1 MYFNLRKHILAN
13 PFIDR
18 QRIKKPS
25 VEKHHVYL
33 IRFIKKL
40 HYKQKANA
48 WNVFKIDVFTIC
60 FDKLKNPTFFKYTL
74 DLSALCICC
83 SLSASQQWKCQSLP
97 KLNCLKGSKRRTLFE
112 KIAVFRL
119 ILNIYPSIIS
129 SVAILRTSLSATNAN
144 CSIDY
149 RNFFLQL
156 QYVEL
161 HVPGF

>member
-1 MYFNLRKHILAN
+1 M
-13 PFIDR
+13 
-18 QRIKKPS
+18 
-25 VEKHHVYL
+25 EKHHVYL
-33 IRFIKKL
+33 IRFIRKL

-60 FDKLKNPTFFKYTL
+60 FDKLKKKPTFFKYTL

-97 KLNCLKGSKRRTLFE
+97 KLNCLKGSKRRMLFE

-119 ILNIYPSIIS
+119 VLNIYPSIIS
-129 SVAILRTSLSATNAN
+129 SVAILRTSLSATYAN

>member
-13 PFIDR
+13 PFIDL

-25 VEKHHVYL
+25 VEKRHVYL
-33 IRFIKKL
+33 IRFIREL

-48 WNVFKIDVFTIC
+48 WNVFKIDVFTTC

-83 SLSASQQWKCQSLP
+83 SLSATQQWKCQSLP
-97 KLNCLKGSKRRTLFE
+97 KLNCLKGSKRCF

-129 SVAILRTSLSATNAN
+129 SVAILRTSLSATYAN

-149 RNFFLQL
+149 RKKNLQL